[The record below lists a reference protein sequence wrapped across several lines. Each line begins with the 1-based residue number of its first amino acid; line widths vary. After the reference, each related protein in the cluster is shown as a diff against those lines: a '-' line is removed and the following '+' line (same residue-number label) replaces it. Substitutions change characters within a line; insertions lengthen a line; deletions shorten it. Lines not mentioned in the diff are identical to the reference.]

1 MLTKILQYLNGIKIL
16 ITLYV
21 ILITSLVSIFLII
34 YFNQKIFLNHQ
45 FEQGKLVL
53 TSLNNNSP
61 VLGKPEVIKSE
72 DQRSL
77 TPETPKDSKEEVK
90 AEKPNNNIIPDTIQ
104 KATKQPINS
113 TLLNNPET
121 NGDLAAIRPKVAL
134 LVDGLGLSRSET
146 ASAIEMHALIA
157 LGFSPYSQDVINWIN
172 KGVSAGHEVYIN
184 LPMHPA
190 EYPANDAG
198 SLALMNNLSVEENL
212 LRLKLIT
219 SKSDKI
225 KGVISGT
232 REIFTDSKD
241 DILSVLEFLK
251 QKKLAYIY
259 GGEVNNES
267 LDDLSEALNLN
278 YIDINITIDDELDA
292 EAVKSNLLRLENMA
306 KVRGFALGKFHAYPM
321 SVKVINEWIGELNN
335 SEVMLVPVS
344 QLFELRKQAT
354 KEKSKNNV
362 PESDNKISENEEV
375 QLSAPQDINNKIY
388 TKEEF
393 EKYFDT
399 SNTVTYVKEGE
410 NNVLDSPA
418 NKEKKSGKEEGK

>member
-1 MLTKILQYLNGIKIL
+1 MLTKILQYLNGIKTN

-34 YFNQKIFLNHQ
+34 HLNQEVFLNHQ
-45 FEQGKLVL
+45 LEKGKLVL
-53 TSLNNNSP
+53 TGLNNNSP
-61 VLGKPEVIKSE
+61 VLAKPEVIKSE
-72 DQRSL
+72 DQRSFASD
-77 TPETPKDSKEEVK
+77 TPKDSKKEVK
-90 AEKPNNNIIPDTIQ
+90 AEKSNDNIIPHTIQ
-104 KATKQPINS
+104 KATKQPVNS

-121 NGDLAAIRPKVAL
+121 NGDLAVIRPKVAL

-146 ASAIEMHALIA
+146 ISAVEMDALIA

-172 KGVSAGHEVYIN
+172 KGVSGGHEVYIN

-219 SKSDKI
+219 FKSDKI
-225 KGVISGT
+225 KGVISGA

-241 DILSVLEFLK
+241 DILPILGFLK
-251 QKKLAYIY
+251 QKKLSYIY

-267 LDDLSEALNLN
+267 LDDLSEALNVN
-278 YIDINITIDDELDA
+278 YIDINITIDDELDV

-321 SVKVINEWIGELNN
+321 SVKAINEWIGELNN

-344 QLFELRKQAT
+344 QLFELHKQAT
-354 KEKSKNNV
+354 KEKSKNKV
-362 PESDNKISENEEV
+362 PESDNNRKDEDV

-388 TKEEF
+388 TKEEY

-399 SNTVTYVKEGE
+399 SNKVTYVKEGE